1 MQNETERQLGN
12 PKELVRAQAEEVIT
26 TEKYQVTLS
35 DWTGPFD
42 VLLQIIDEKELN
54 LLDLDISKLLD
65 AYLEYLE
72 TAAHIDIDEAGE
84 FLVVAATLAQI
95 KSKLLL
101 PKEETPNEEEEKDP
115 REELVRYLIEYQKI
129 KQAAELLKDRPLLG
143 RDVFV
148 KGVREH
154 FEGAEGEGRGQ
165 LFQLVRGF
173 QKALRDLNAQI
184 PMQLTT
190 EVVAVSDRLNDIF
203 HELKDRREMEFS
215 EVFAGGMSKVYVVA
229 SFLAVLELVRLKKV
243 KIYTSETFGLFLRM
257 VEGAEVGVDVHSE
270 FDDNVANGATENDA
284 AEDAVPSESIA

>member
-1 MQNETERQLGN
+1 METTVEKTKTN
-12 PKELVRAQAEEVIT
+12 SKELLRAQEEEVIT
-26 TEKYQVTLS
+26 TEKYQVS
-35 DWTGPFD
+35 IPDWTGPFD

-65 AYLEYLE
+65 AYLAYLE

-101 PKEETPNEEEEKDP
+101 PKEETENLEDEKDP
-115 REELVRYLIEYQKI
+115 REELVRYLLEYQKI

-173 QKALRDLNAQI
+173 QKALRDLNAQV

-190 EVVAVSDRLNDIF
+190 EVVAVSDRLNEIF
-203 HELKDRREMEFS
+203 TELKDRREMEFS
-215 EVFAGGMSKVYVVA
+215 DVFIGGVTKVYVVA

-243 KIYTSETFGLFLRM
+243 KIYTSETFGLYLRM

-270 FDDNVANGATENDA
+270 FDDNGAVNEA
-284 AEDAVPSESIA
+284 AEQAVNESIA